1 MWWKRSVRNADDD
14 VRKRPGHLMDDRLQL
29 LLRRFRNSE
38 SAGSF
43 FSLLLL
49 LLFLL
54 SFFFFFCFFH
64 FIWIDGLFEVVRC
77 WRHVTDNVH
86 HRPSNLFIND
96 TWCVN
101 FVGDF
106 HCILLFVKYNCR
118 SIRMEST
125 ASWPFSLSS
134 PLGFAFEFDYLLKR
148 WNMNFV
154 EETLFY
160 RLSYSK
166 MYSNQ
171 I

>member
-1 MWWKRSVRNADDD
+1 MMTWENGRDIWWTTGCNSSSVDSGIQS
-14 VRKRPGHLMDDRLQL
+14 RPDH
-29 LLRRFRNSE
+29 
-38 SAGSF
+38 F